1 MLALAAAAAY
11 LDDLLIAH
19 FVISPEAVALP
30 ILAVHLDVIEV
41 LGSVVPVQTHLQI

>member
-1 MLALAAAAAY
+1 MLEAAAAC

-30 ILAVHLDVIEV
+30 ILAVHLGVIEA
-41 LGSVVPVQTHLQI
+41 LGSVAPVQTLLQI